1 MSKRVRVNV
10 RAAINA
16 SGIRRERR
24 DGRDYIIVPSATMPD
39 DIVMNRVR
47 YPATEIEKA
56 FRSLENTPAPLGHPT
71 VEGMFVSA
79 KDPEGLARG
88 WVGAWNRNVRRE
100 NGRVFV
106 DKVIDV
112 ATASQ
117 LQGGKA
123 VLNAIEKGE
132 PVHTST
138 GLYAML
144 ANIEGDDDAD
154 YEASDIAFDHDA
166 ILIGEDGAA
175 TPAQGVG
182 MMVNKAAD
190 TNGEEIEV
198 INSALDAD
206 AERDL
211 VWAAESAIRAA
222 EKLERA
228 PLIERVMD
236 AIKAA
241 VKGPSDPTASTT
253 MENEM
258 TDEELK
264 ALSNKVDALSEG
276 FEKISET
283 IGETIANALKPISDQ
298 MEADAAA
305 RKAKDDADKAV
316 LVNKVVEA
324 GLLDKETAE
333 AADMAVLNA
342 LADKAKPGKALKLN
356 GALSNNQ
363 NDDEWAGYDLNSFAS
378 EGKEAN

>member
-1 MSKRVRVNV
+1 MTKQVRVNV
-10 RAAINA
+10 KSVVNT
-16 SGIRRERR
+16 SGIRREKR
-24 DGRDYIIVPSATMPD
+24 DGRDYIIVPSVTMPD

-47 YPATEIEKA
+47 YPAAEIEKA
-56 FRSLENTPAPLGHPT
+56 YRSLENTPAPLGHPT
-71 VEGMFVSA
+71 IEGMFVSA

-117 LQGGKA
+117 LEGGKS

-144 ANIEGDDDAD
+144 HEVSGDNDAD
-154 YEASDIAFDHDA
+154 YLAANIAFDHDA

-182 MMVNKAAD
+182 MLVNKA
-190 TNGEEIEV
+190 TNTDGDEIEV
-198 INSALDAD
+198 INSAIETD

-211 VWAAESAIRAA
+211 LWAAESALRAA
-222 EKLERA
+222 EKLEKA
-228 PLIERVMD
+228 PMIERIME
-236 AIKAA
+236 AIKSA

-258 TDEELK
+258 TKEEFD

-276 FEKISET
+276 FDK
-283 IGETIANALKPISDQ
+283 IGETIGVAVANAMKPITDQ
-298 MEADAAA
+298 MAADADA
-305 RKAKDDADKAV
+305 RKAKDEADKAV

-324 GLLDKETAE
+324 GLLDEETAK

-342 LADKAKPGKALKLN
+342 LAEKAKPGKVTKLN
-356 GALSNNQ
+356 GATNINT
-363 NDDEWAGYDLNSFAS
+363 DDEWAGYDLNA
-378 EGKEAN
+378 GITDKKDAA